1 MLHQQVGD
9 ESDFWEQATINFAE
23 LPHDSAKVLCG
34 HGSVDSPQMSNAV
47 LWLAGRLCR
56 EAFHS
61 AAYDRYYALLHA
73 TIEAMR
79 ESAA

>member
-23 LPHDSAKVLCG
+23 LPHDD
-34 HGSVDSPQMSNAV
+34 H
-47 LWLAGRLCR
+47 LAE

-79 ESAA
+79 GAAA